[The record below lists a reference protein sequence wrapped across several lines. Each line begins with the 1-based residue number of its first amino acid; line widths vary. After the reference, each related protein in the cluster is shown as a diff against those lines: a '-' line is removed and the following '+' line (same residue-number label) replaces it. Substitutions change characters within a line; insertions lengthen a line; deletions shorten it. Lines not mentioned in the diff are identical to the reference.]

1 MILSKLLGEI
11 LADMGFVTKQH
22 IDEAL
27 KLQKRICRGRA
38 LPERL
43 QRVRLISKARMA
55 TDTTPMLGQ
64 ILIDMEFA
72 TEEQLGQA
80 IKRQEKMTEVYK
92 LLKSEELGIAIE
104 EGSLI
109 NSSLNIAE
117 VLERIM
123 KHVNQVTNSVASSLM
138 LIDDKNGDLV
148 FSVPTGPKSDK
159 LMNVN
164 IPAGKGIAGWVAEN
178 GQHVLAPDAKKDPR
192 FYAKID
198 EVSGFETKSL
208 LCVPLKAKSKLI
220 GVLEVINKTDGMC
233 FTEEDAMLL
242 NIFANQ
248 AAIAIENARYYGEL
262 QNRCEEEKK
271 MQKKLAESEKLRA
284 LGLMASGMAHDFNN
298 KLAIILGN
306 VELIEVEEDKDMLLK
321 RLQIIKKVAVDSA
334 NTIKRIQK

>member
-11 LADMGFVTKQH
+11 LADMGFVTKQN
-22 IDEAL
+22 IGEAL
-27 KLQKRICRGRA
+27 RLQRRICRGRA

-43 QRVRLISKARMA
+43 ERVRLISKARMA

-64 ILIDMEFA
+64 ILIDMDFA

-80 IKRQEKMTEVYK
+80 MKRQEKMIEVYK

-159 LMNVN
+159 LMNFH

-208 LCVPLKAKSKLI
+208 LCVPLKAKTKLI
-220 GVLEVINKTDGMC
+220 GVL
-233 FTEEDAMLL
+233 
-242 NIFANQ
+242 
-248 AAIAIENARYYGEL
+248 
-262 QNRCEEEKK
+262 
-271 MQKKLAESEKLRA
+271 
-284 LGLMASGMAHDFNN
+284 
-298 KLAIILGN
+298 
-306 VELIEVEEDKDMLLK
+306 
-321 RLQIIKKVAVDSA
+321 
-334 NTIKRIQK
+334 